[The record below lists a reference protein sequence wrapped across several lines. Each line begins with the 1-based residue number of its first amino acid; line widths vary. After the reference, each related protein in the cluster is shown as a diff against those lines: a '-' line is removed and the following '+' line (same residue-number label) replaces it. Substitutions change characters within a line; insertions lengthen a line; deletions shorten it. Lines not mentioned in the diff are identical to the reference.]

1 MATDY
6 DATHVPDEVRAM
18 LTEMGLRH
26 PLDCTPQ
33 ERAAGM
39 AALHARVARAY
50 ERVGDTRNAEA
61 ARRMARREAQR
72 AAR

>member
-1 MATDY
+1 MTPDM
-6 DATHVPDEVRAM
+6 TVPDEVRAM

-39 AALHARVARAY
+39 AVAHARIARAY

-61 ARRMARREAQR
+61 ARRAAASSARRAEA
-72 AAR
+72 